1 MTRKVINS
9 FNLIK
14 TKDNYQQHIGTNKTK
29 QKMEKK
35 NLSLI
40 NRN

>member
-14 TKDNYQQHIGTNKTK
+14 TKDNYHQYIGTNKTK

-35 NLSLI
+35 KLSLI
-40 NRN
+40 SRN